1 MTETNLNETV
11 ETIPEN
17 KVAAV
22 LQNLLLR
29 FRSPIV
35 WASLACKVVG
45 VLLLMG
51 ILDAHQS
58 EVINQ
63 LIGIL
68 LFAATGASDLN
79 NPTNREGF

>member
-1 MTETNLNETV
+1 MSEENTTIETV
-11 ETIPEN
+11 SEN

-22 LQNLLLR
+22 LKDLIAR

-35 WASLACKVVG
+35 WASLAFKVVG

-51 ILDAHQS
+51 VLDPNQS
-58 EVINQ
+58 EIVNQ